1 MRDNDLPPGW
11 AEASVQDLASPE
23 PRPITDGPFGS
34 NLKTAHYTPEGP
46 RVIRLQNIGELRF
59 VDDRAHIG
67 QEHFESLS
75 AHSVRPNDVL
85 IAGLGEQLP
94 RSCLAPSFIGSAI
107 VKADCFRVR
116 THPEIVPAYL
126 CALLNSPQVR
136 SASSARISGVGR
148 PRLNLQKVRE
158 IRIPV
163 PPTKEQDRIV
173 AAIEEQF
180 SRLDAGLAA
189 LTRVQQDLKR
199 MRAAILLAAV
209 TGQLVRDDNS
219 EPTQSG
225 SHTDWSWQPLEAIIT
240 RLRNGVFV
248 SRPGAQPIGQ
258 PILRI
263 SAVRSMTL
271 DICDVRYVST
281 SAMPDRPEDFFLAG
295 GDLLFTRYS
304 GNPEFVGACAMVPM
318 NVPRLL
324 YPDKLIRVQ
333 VDRAAVEPRFVEIA
347 ASAGATRRTIRSR
360 VKTTAG
366 QTGISGSDLK
376 SVLFPVPSLD
386 VQRRIIQVVDHAMSD
401 IGRLED
407 AVATGAQRSSSLRS
421 SILAAAFRGKLASQ
435 DPHDEPAPVLLDR
448 IAAGRTA
455 SNGSKPTSG
464 RTRTRSNE

>member
-1 MRDNDLPPGW
+1 MANVDEGEHRFGDAHRTRLIRLHAVRRARRAGQGTSDVWRALVAVDGRVDGGLGCMRDDDLPPGW

-59 VDDRAHIG
+59 VDDRAHIS

-180 SRLDAGLAA
+180 SRLDTGVAVLKGVQRKLAT
-189 LTRVQQDLKR
+189 LTRAVLLSAVPEALPPSWR
-199 MRAAILLAAV
+199 MSTVGEAGEVALGRQRSPKFHTGHKMRPYLRVANVFEDRIDIADVMSMHFEDDEFERFRLELDDILLNE
-209 TGQLVRDDNS
+209 GQSPHLLGRPAIYRGIPPDTAFTNS
-219 EPTQSG
+219 
-225 SHTDWSWQPLEAIIT
+225 
-240 RLRNGVFV
+240 
-248 SRPGAQPIGQ
+248 
-258 PILRI
+258 
-263 SAVRSMTL
+263 
-271 DICDVRYVST
+271 
-281 SAMPDRPEDFFLAG
+281 
-295 GDLLFTRYS
+295 
-304 GNPEFVGACAMVPM
+304 
-318 NVPRLL
+318 
-324 YPDKLIRVQ
+324 
-333 VDRAAVEPRFVEIA
+333 
-347 ASAGATRRTIRSR
+347 
-360 VKTTAG
+360 
-366 QTGISGSDLK
+366 
-376 SVLFPVPSLD
+376 
-386 VQRRIIQVVDHAMSD
+386 
-401 IGRLED
+401 
-407 AVATGAQRSSSLRS
+407 
-421 SILAAAFRGKLASQ
+421 
-435 DPHDEPAPVLLDR
+435 
-448 IAAGRTA
+448 
-455 SNGSKPTSG
+455 
-464 RTRTRSNE
+464 